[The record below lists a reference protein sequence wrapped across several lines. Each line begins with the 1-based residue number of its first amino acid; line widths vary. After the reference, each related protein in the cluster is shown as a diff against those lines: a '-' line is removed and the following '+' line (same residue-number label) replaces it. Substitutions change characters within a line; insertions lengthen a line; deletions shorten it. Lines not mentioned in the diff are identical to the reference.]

1 MNNLAGTVAIV
12 TGSATGIGLAIAKR
26 LTSEGA
32 NVVVADSGV
41 NIAGE
46 DADPSAAATAAEQLG
61 SGAMAFVEDLSNPHT
76 ASELVQQTKQKYGRI
91 DVIVNNAAILRDEF
105 IFKSNPENWNA
116 VLTNNLSA
124 YFYMLNA
131 ATPILR
137 QQAKADPAY
146 EQGRIINITSTA
158 GFYGNFGQ
166 SAYGSTKAG
175 IFGLTRCVAHD
186 MARSRVTC
194 NAVAPFAA
202 TRVTETIQAAN
213 DFQAEY
219 KNRALKVSAAY
230 VAQFVVYLCLPR
242 AKNITGQLFTVR
254 GKEVFLFSQ
263 PRPTAKTI
271 QTLSAGNE
279 LESLADAVEENLQ
292 PHFLALE
299 TDLEAFNTEP
309 LV

>member
-32 NVVVADSGV
+32 YVVVADSGV
-41 NIAGE
+41 SIAGE
-46 DADPSAAATAAEQLG
+46 GADPSAATIVAEQLG
-61 SGAMAFVEDLSNPHT
+61 SGTMAFVEDLSNPH
-76 ASELVQQTKQKYGRI
+76 AAAKLVQQTKQKYGRI

-124 YFYMLNA
+124 YFYVLNA
-131 ATPILR
+131 ATPVLR
-137 QQAKADPAY
+137 QQSKADPTY
-146 EQGRIINITSTA
+146 ERGRIINITSTA
-158 GFYGNFGQ
+158 GFYGNFAQ
-166 SAYGSTKAG
+166 AAYGSTKAG

-186 MARSRVTC
+186 MARSRIPC

-202 TRVTETIQAAN
+202 TRVTETIQAAS

-263 PRPTAKTI
+263 PRPTAKAL
-271 QTLSAGNE
+271 QELSAGKG

-299 TDLEAFNTEP
+299 TDLEAFNAEP

>member
-1 MNNLAGTVAIV
+1 MSNLDGTVAIV

-26 LTSEGA
+26 MASEGA

-41 NIAGE
+41 NITGE
-46 DADPSAAATAAEQLG
+46 NPDPSAAAIAAEQLG
-61 SGAMAFVEDLSNPHT
+61 PKTMAFVEDLSKPH
-76 ASELVQQTKQKYGRI
+76 AAAKLVQETKQKYGRI

-116 VLTNNLSA
+116 VVTNNLSA
-124 YFYMLNA
+124 YFYVLNA

-137 QQAKADPAY
+137 QQSKVDPAY
-146 EQGRIINITSTA
+146 DRGRIVNITSTA

-166 SAYGSTKAG
+166 SAYGSSKAG
-175 IFGLTRCVAHD
+175 IVGLTRCVAHD
-186 MARSRVTC
+186 MARSGITC
-194 NAVAPFAA
+194 NAIAPFAA

-219 KNRALKVSAAY
+219 KSRALKVSAAY
-230 VAQFVVYLCLPR
+230 VAQFVCYLCLPR
-242 AKNITGQLFTVR
+242 AKNITGQLFMVR

-263 PRPTAKTI
+263 PRPTTKTI
-271 QTLSAGNE
+271 QQLSTKTG
-279 LESLADAVEENLQ
+279 LESLADAVEKNLQ